1 MITRR
6 RKKTKLQLLRFAFQS
21 VMFLLDKDHIK
32 LVKWQQIQ
40 LSISL
45 LVTAVSFQTST
56 GSRKTLQAR
65 RNLVDFRLR
74 FWLTKNFRF
83 FEALL
88 KGELNNNTLAKQA
101 WIMSEELR
109 SKKQNCFLTNIDK
122 ILKSYD
128 INNSIDDFKFLSSP
142 TIKQCVCVCVCAS
155 VCVWERELERDR
167 QTDSQRQRVT
177 DSQRRING
185 RQNNLHN
192 LNENSE

>member
-1 MITRR
+1 
-6 RKKTKLQLLRFAFQS
+6 
-21 VMFLLDKDHIK
+21 
-32 LVKWQQIQ
+32 
-40 LSISL
+40 
-45 LVTAVSFQTST
+45 
-56 GSRKTLQAR
+56 
-65 RNLVDFRLR
+65 
-74 FWLTKNFRF
+74 
-83 FEALL
+83 
-88 KGELNNNTLAKQA
+88 
-101 WIMSEELR
+101 MSEELR

-142 TIKQCVCVCVCAS
+142 TIKQCVCVSVRLCVC
-155 VCVWERELERDR
+155 ERELERDR